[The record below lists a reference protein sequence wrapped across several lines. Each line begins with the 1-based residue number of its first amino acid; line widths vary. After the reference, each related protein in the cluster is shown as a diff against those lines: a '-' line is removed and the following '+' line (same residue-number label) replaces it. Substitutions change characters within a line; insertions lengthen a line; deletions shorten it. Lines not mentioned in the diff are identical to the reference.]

1 MTQQNYAEMIFKRRV
16 LLAILSQFQNAEFG
30 KFIKLW
36 NESVD
41 EIYEGDRRIFLNDEY
56 GVEELLWDIPKYD
69 ILKMVDSR
77 YFDKDLSYVTI
88 KDGLIRTFDETHKY
102 VYTDVTALVSYIV
115 DNNSSSGCYI
125 DIEDYIG
132 KNYINENRDMIIR
145 EFVALAPA
153 ELDFNMVH
161 NYFVLNDI
169 EKPNDILDM
178 DVWDVIGNI
187 QNPIPNFLTKQEV
200 WDEMRKVLKG
210 RETCEGWKDT
220 LVFDLECRIKLIC
233 WGKEV
238 DTNLIEIALRKNR
251 YEQDVITL
259 TSVWYDEDGKEMREY
274 DNIMDLNF
282 QEMCKVYEMMMKN
295 L

>member
-16 LLAILSQFQNAEFG
+16 LLTILSQFQNAEFG

-36 NESVD
+36 NEYVD
-41 EIYEGDRRIFLNDEY
+41 EICEGDKRIFHNDED

-77 YFDKDLSYVTI
+77 YYDKDLSYVTI

-102 VYTDVTALVSYIV
+102 VYTDVNALVSYIV

-125 DIEDYIG
+125 NIEDYIG
-132 KNYINENRDMIIR
+132 KEYINENRDMIIR

-259 TSVWYDEDGKEMREY
+259 TSVWYDEDGNEMREY

-282 QEMCKVYEMMMKN
+282 EEMCKVYEMMMKN

>member
-1 MTQQNYAEMIFKRRV
+1 MTQNYAEMIFKRRV
-16 LLAILSQFQNAEFG
+16 LLTILSQFQNAEFG

-36 NESVD
+36 NEYVD
-41 EIYEGDRRIFLNDEY
+41 EICEGDRRIFLNDED
-56 GVEELLWDIPKYD
+56 GVEELFWDIPKYD

-77 YFDKDLSYVTI
+77 YFDKDLSYITI
-88 KDGLIRTFDETHKY
+88 KDGLIRAFDKTHMY
-102 VYTDVTALVSYIV
+102 VYTDVNAMVSHIV
-115 DNNSSSGCYI
+115 DNDSSSGCYI
-125 DIEDYIG
+125 NIEDYIG
-132 KNYINENRDMIIR
+132 KKYINDNRDMIIR
-145 EFVALAPA
+145 QFVALAPA

-161 NYFVLNDI
+161 NYFVLNNI
-169 EKPNDILDM
+169 ETPNDILDM
-178 DVWDVIGNI
+178 DVWDAIANI

-210 RETCEGWKDT
+210 RETCEGWKDI
-220 LVFDLECRIKLIC
+220 LVFDLECKIKLIC

-259 TSVWYDEDGKEMREY
+259 TSVWYDEDGNVMREY

-282 QEMCKVYEMMMKN
+282 QEMCKVYEMMLKN

>member
-36 NESVD
+36 NEYVD
-41 EIYEGDRRIFLNDEY
+41 EICEGDRRIFRNDED

-77 YFDKDLSYVTI
+77 YFDKDLSFITI

-125 DIEDYIG
+125 DIEEYVG
-132 KNYINENRDMIIR
+132 KEYINENRDMIIR

-282 QEMCKVYEMMMKN
+282 QEMCKVYEMMLKN

>member
-16 LLAILSQFQNAEFG
+16 LLAILSQFQNVEFG

-36 NESVD
+36 NEYVD
-41 EIYEGDRRIFLNDEY
+41 EICEGDRRIFRNDED

-77 YFDKDLSYVTI
+77 YYDKDLSYVTI

-125 DIEDYIG
+125 NIEDYIG
-132 KNYINENRDMIIR
+132 KEYINENRDMIIR

-169 EKPNDILDM
+169 ETPNDILDM

-259 TSVWYDEDGKEMREY
+259 TSVWYDEDGNEIREY

>member
-16 LLAILSQFQNAEFG
+16 LLTILSQFQKIEFD

-36 NESVD
+36 NEYVD
-41 EIYEGDRRIFLNDEY
+41 EIYEGDRRIFHNNED
-56 GVEELLWDIPKYD
+56 GVEELLWEIPKYD

-102 VYTDVTALVSYIV
+102 VYTDVNALVSYIV

-125 DIEDYIG
+125 DIEDYVG
-132 KNYINENRDMIIR
+132 KVYINENRDMIIR

-161 NYFVLNDI
+161 SYFVLNDI
-169 EKPNDILDM
+169 ETPNDILDM

-220 LVFDLECRIKLIC
+220 LVFDLECRVKLIC

-282 QEMCKVYEMMMKN
+282 QEMCKVYEMMLKN

>member
-1 MTQQNYAEMIFKRRV
+1 MTQNYAEMIFKRRV
-16 LLAILSQFQNAEFG
+16 LLTILSQFQNAEFG

-36 NESVD
+36 NEYVD
-41 EIYEGDRRIFLNDEY
+41 EICEGDRRIFRNDED

-77 YFDKDLSYVTI
+77 YFDKDLSFITI

-132 KNYINENRDMIIR
+132 KEYINENRDMIIR

-282 QEMCKVYEMMMKN
+282 QEMCKVYEMMLKN

>member
-16 LLAILSQFQNAEFG
+16 LLTILTKLQNDDFDT
-30 KFIKLW
+30 FIKLW
-36 NESVD
+36 NEYVD
-41 EIYEGDRRIFLNDEY
+41 EIYEGDRRIFHNVEY

-77 YFDKDLSYVTI
+77 YYDEDLSYITM

-102 VYTDVTALVSYIV
+102 VYTDVNALVSYIV
-115 DNNSSSGCYI
+115 DNNSSNCCCI
-125 DIEDYIG
+125 DIDEYVG
-132 KNYINENRDMIIR
+132 KEYINENRDMIIK

-178 DVWDVIGNI
+178 DVWDVIGDI

>member
-16 LLAILSQFQNAEFG
+16 LLTILTKLQNDDFNT
-30 KFIKLW
+30 FIKLW
-36 NESVD
+36 NEYVD
-41 EIYEGDRRIFLNDEY
+41 EIYEGDRRIFHNDED
-56 GVEELLWDIPKYD
+56 GVDELFWDIPKYY

-77 YFDKDLSYVTI
+77 YYDKDLSYVTI
-88 KDGLIRTFDETHKY
+88 KDGLIKTFDETHKY
-102 VYTDVTALVSYIV
+102 VYTDVNALVSYIV

-125 DIEDYIG
+125 DIDEYVG
-132 KNYINENRDMIIR
+132 KEYINDNRDMIIR

-161 NYFVLNDI
+161 SYFVLNNI
-169 EKPNDILDM
+169 ETPNDILDM

-238 DTNLIEIALRKNR
+238 DTNLIEIALRVNR
-251 YEQDVITL
+251 YESEVITL
-259 TSVWYDEDGKEMREY
+259 TSVWYDEDGNEMREY

-282 QEMCKVYEMMMKN
+282 QEMCKVYEMMLKN

>member
-1 MTQQNYAEMIFKRRV
+1 MTQNYAEMIFKRRV
-16 LLAILSQFQNAEFG
+16 LLAILSQFQNVEFG

-36 NESVD
+36 NEYVD
-41 EIYEGDRRIFLNDEY
+41 EICEGDRRIFRNDED

-77 YFDKDLSYVTI
+77 YYDRDLSYITI

-115 DNNSSSGCYI
+115 DNNSSNCCCI
-125 DIEDYIG
+125 DIDEYVG
-132 KNYINENRDMIIR
+132 KEYINENRDMIIR
-145 EFVALAPA
+145 EFVALAPT
-153 ELDFNMVH
+153 ELGFNMVH

-169 EKPNDILDM
+169 ETPNDILDM

-259 TSVWYDEDGKEMREY
+259 TSVWYDEDGNEMREY

-282 QEMCKVYEMMMKN
+282 EEMCKVYEMMMKN

>member
-16 LLAILSQFQNAEFG
+16 LLTILSQLQNVEFD

-36 NESVD
+36 NEYVED
-41 EIYEGDRRIFLNDEY
+41 IYEGDRRIYNNDED
-56 GVEELLWDIPKYD
+56 GVDELLWDIPKYD

-88 KDGLIRTFDETHKY
+88 KDGLIRTFDKTHMHI
-102 VYTDVTALVSYIV
+102 YTDVIALVSYIV

-125 DIEDYIG
+125 DIDEYVG
-132 KNYINENRDMIIR
+132 KEYINENRDMIIR

-153 ELDFNMVH
+153 EIDFHMV
-161 NYFVLNDI
+161 NSYFVLNDI
-169 EKPNDILDM
+169 ETPNDILDM

-238 DTNLIEIALRKNR
+238 DTYLIEIALRKNR

-259 TSVWYDEDGKEMREY
+259 TSIWYDEDGNEMREY

-282 QEMCKVYEMMMKN
+282 QEMCKVYEMMLKN

>member
-1 MTQQNYAEMIFKRRV
+1 MTQNYAEMIFKRRV

-36 NESVD
+36 NEYVD
-41 EIYEGDRRIFLNDEY
+41 EICEGDRRIFLNDED

-259 TSVWYDEDGKEMREY
+259 TSVWYDEDGNEMREY

-282 QEMCKVYEMMMKN
+282 EEMCKVYEMMMKN

>member
-1 MTQQNYAEMIFKRRV
+1 MTQNYAEMIFKRRV
-16 LLAILSQFQNAEFG
+16 LLTILSQFQNAEFG

-36 NESVD
+36 NEYVD
-41 EIYEGDRRIFLNDEY
+41 EICEGDRRIFRNDED

-69 ILKMVDSR
+69 ILKMIDSR
-77 YFDKDLSYVTI
+77 YYDKDLSYITI

-102 VYTDVTALVSYIV
+102 VYTDVNALVSYIV

-125 DIEDYIG
+125 DIEEYVG
-132 KNYINENRDMIIR
+132 KEYINDNRDMIIR

-259 TSVWYDEDGKEMREY
+259 TSVWYDEDGNEMREY

-282 QEMCKVYEMMMKN
+282 QEMCKVYEMMLKN

>member
-1 MTQQNYAEMIFKRRV
+1 MTQNYAEMIFKRRV

-36 NESVD
+36 NEYVD
-41 EIYEGDRRIFLNDEY
+41 EIYEGDKRIFLNDED

-69 ILKMVDSR
+69 ILKMIDSR

-132 KNYINENRDMIIR
+132 KEYINENRDMIIR

-169 EKPNDILDM
+169 ETPNDILDM

>member
-1 MTQQNYAEMIFKRRV
+1 MTQQNYAEMIFKKRV
-16 LLAILSQFQNAEFG
+16 FLTILTKLQNDDFDT
-30 KFIKLW
+30 FIKLW
-36 NESVD
+36 NEYVD
-41 EIYEGDRRIFLNDEY
+41 EIYEGDRRIFHNDEY

-69 ILKMVDSR
+69 IIKMVDSR
-77 YFDKDLSYVTI
+77 YYDKDLSYITM
-88 KDGLIRTFDETHKY
+88 KDGLIRTFDKTHMY
-102 VYTDVTALVSYIV
+102 VYTDVNALVSYIV

-125 DIEDYIG
+125 DIDEYVG
-132 KNYINENRDMIIR
+132 KEYINENRDMIIR

-161 NYFVLNDI
+161 NYFVLNNI
-169 EKPNDILDM
+169 ETPNDILDM

-282 QEMCKVYEMMMKN
+282 QEMCKVYEMMLKN

>member
-1 MTQQNYAEMIFKRRV
+1 MTQNYAEMIFKRRV

-36 NESVD
+36 NEYVD
-41 EIYEGDRRIFLNDEY
+41 EIYEGDRRIFLNDED

-69 ILKMVDSR
+69 ILKMIDSR
-77 YFDKDLSYVTI
+77 YFDKDLSFITI

-115 DNNSSSGCYI
+115 DNNSSNGCYI

-132 KNYINENRDMIIR
+132 KEYINENRDMIIR

-161 NYFVLNDI
+161 NYFILNDI
-169 EKPNDILDM
+169 ETPNDILDM

-282 QEMCKVYEMMMKN
+282 EEMCKVYEMMMKN